1 MDMAFHLE
9 SCIHSFT
16 IKHFEIGSINVNKE
30 IFENKINRV
39 QIESTC
45 LKRVLN
51 SVPICFNHLSSS
63 TSLLETD
70 DFQASLVISCGIT
83 FTIRRV
89 QLVYTLSSMEED
101 FMDITG
107 PPEFPEQIPMLEEG
121 SISTPMVPPH
131 LVRRHARPKLSELD
145 KISHGFFVDFLK
157 QHTCYE
163 LLPIS
168 SKIVVFD
175 TSLLVKKAF
184 YALQQNG
191 RLGSRRL

>member
-1 MDMAFHLE
+1 MFP
-9 SCIHSFT
+9 S
-16 IKHFEIGSINVNKE
+16 
-30 IFENKINRV
+30 
-39 QIESTC
+39 
-45 LKRVLN
+45 VL
-51 SVPICFNHLSSS
+51 IIYSSS

-83 FTIRRV
+83 FTIEESPTRIYSEFHGGGISWTLRV
-89 QLVYTLSSMEED
+89 R
-101 FMDITG
+101 
-107 PPEFPEQIPMLEEG
+107 PNFPTIPMLEEG